1 MAVNPIKVWNGTA
14 WEYTGPVVAAPPVK
28 YQATAPTSPAT
39 GDVWVESD
47 YDVASVDPS
56 KLLTG
61 GVYTNESTR
70 SAAIP
75 TPTEGMLTYRSD
87 IDNLELY
94 NGSTWVQASGL
105 RTEQTYALTT
115 SSGISVTGLVVG
127 GRYRINGVLTST
139 SSPIIN
145 FRWRENSTDKAT
157 NYLWMQTGTN
167 LAGSVLGFAGNPG
180 TEHYVGNCFANAFT
194 MFSHDLTVC
203 SATTG
208 EIIGQFY
215 DSANGRNITTSSVNS
230 NMSNLNGFSIF
241 PSTGTITGNIT
252 IYRYA

>member
-1 MAVNPIKVWNGTA
+1 MATTTNYG
-14 WEYTGPVVAAPPVK
+14 WETPDDTDLVK
-28 YQATAPTSPAT
+28 DGALAMRDLGQDVDTSLF
-39 GDVWVESD
+39 SI
-47 YDVASVDPS
+47 
-56 KLLTG
+56 TG
-61 GVYTNESTR
+61 GRNVGLGVQQSYTLS
-70 SAAIP
+70 S
-75 TPTEGMLTYRSD
+75 
-87 IDNLELY
+87 
-94 NGSTWVQASGL
+94 
-105 RTEQTYALTT
+105 
-115 SSGISVTGLVVG
+115 SSGISVTGLAVG

-157 NYLWMQTGTN
+157 SYLWMQTGTN

-230 NMSNLNGFSIF
+230 GMSNLNGFSIF

-252 IYRYA
+252 VYRYA